1 MQNKKM
7 TYKDAGVDINAGN
20 RSVEKI
26 KGLVSTTFNPNV
38 LKGIGHFGAM
48 YKIPLSGYDEPV
60 LISSID
66 GVGTKLKVAI
76 KMQKHDTIGE
86 DLVNHCVNDILTSG
100 ARPLFFLDYLS
111 LGEVTPE
118 IVKEIVKGIVR
129 GCKRANCALIGGET
143 AEMTDLYQ
151 PGDFD
156 LAGTIVG
163 IVEKSK
169 IIDGSNIQTGDKLIG
184 LKSNGLHTNG
194 YTLARKILFEKHK
207 LDVNFFHIQLNQT
220 IGEALLEVHRNYFHL
235 VNPIIKNYDI
245 HGLAHITG
253 GGIYGNTKRVV
264 SKSLKLII
272 DWESWDRPS
281 VFNVIQDMGGV
292 PEHDM
297 RRTFNLG
304 IGFVIITSEKNV
316 KNIRNDLKNAGEESV
331 VIGGI
336 ISGK

>member
-1 MQNKKM
+1 M
-7 TYKDAGVDINAGN
+7 TYKDAGVDIDAGN

-26 KGLVSTTFNPNV
+26 KRLVSTTFNPNV
-38 LKGIGHFGAM
+38 VKGIGHFGAM
-48 YKIPLSGYDEPV
+48 YQIPLSGFKEPV

-86 DLVNHCVNDILTSG
+86 DLVNHCVDDILTSG

-111 LGEVTPE
+111 LGKVLPE
-118 IVKEIVKGIVR
+118 IVKEIVKGMVR
-129 GCKRANCALIGGET
+129 GCKNANCALIGGET

-169 IIDGSNIQTGDKLIG
+169 IIDGSNIQKGDKLIG

-194 YTLARKILFEKHK
+194 YTLARKIFFDKHK
-207 LDVNFFHIQLNQT
+207 LDINYFHEELNAT
-220 IGEALLEVHRNYFHL
+220 VGDALLEVHRNYFP
-235 VNPIIKNYDI
+235 VIDPITKSFEI

-253 GGIYGNTKRVV
+253 GGIPGNVKRIIPE
-264 SKSLKLII
+264 KMKILI
-272 DWESWDRPS
+272 DWYSWDKQS
-281 VFNVIQDMGGV
+281 IFNEI
-292 PEHDM
+292 
-297 RRTFNLG
+297 
-304 IGFVIITSEKNV
+304 
-316 KNIRNDLKNAGEESV
+316 
-331 VIGGI
+331 
-336 ISGK
+336 